1 MKEKY
6 TTLYTIIIILLLL
19 LLTVIP
25 SSFFFPTSNGQQ
37 RLPVLLVHGYLN
49 DKSVWNDWIEDLR
62 AAGIFAEA
70 VKFSG
75 NDKCGSAAD
84 HAEQLRSIVEGFKIR
99 AQSDTINIVAH
110 SKGGL
115 DARVYLANNPSTD
128 DVANLIMVGTPN
140 AGSPRADNRDREEIV
155 FANQI
160 CEPFSDEAINDL
172 REGAPATRVEN
183 NIHTQYHTIAG
194 DWKAFFDFCTPF
206 PFSPVPFPC
215 IPGDFDCIDTPAMV
229 TYQVEGSIEIN
240 GPDDGVVPVES
251 VESGEFN
258 SLDRT
263 DNCHTNLFGNE
274 EFNIAMSILG
284 Q

>member
-6 TTLYTIIIILLLL
+6 TTLYALIIL

-25 SSFFFPTSNGQQ
+25 SSFLFSTANGQQ

-84 HAEQLRSIVEGFKIR
+84 HAEQLRSIVERFKIR
-99 AQSDTINIVAH
+99 AHSDTINIVAH

-115 DARVYLANNPSTD
+115 DARVYLANNPSID
-128 DVANLIMVGTPN
+128 DVANLIMIGTPN
-140 AGSPRADNRDREEIV
+140 AGSPRADNRDPEEIM

-160 CEPFSDEAINDL
+160 CEPF
-172 REGAPATRVEN
+172 
-183 NIHTQYHTIAG
+183 
-194 DWKAFFDFCTPF
+194 
-206 PFSPVPFPC
+206 
-215 IPGDFDCIDTPAMV
+215 
-229 TYQVEGSIEIN
+229 
-240 GPDDGVVPVES
+240 
-251 VESGEFN
+251 
-258 SLDRT
+258 
-263 DNCHTNLFGNE
+263 
-274 EFNIAMSILG
+274 
-284 Q
+284 